1 MSIGNESEKVEAKAL
16 SQDAVSSSFNVFCL
30 KSYTNDSPKYSHWSE
45 GLEMFI
51 EKDGVNIKFNS
62 EEIQKI
68 VKSLPRTIGGSY

>member
-1 MSIGNESEKVEAKAL
+1 MSIENSSGNQESKAL
-16 SQDAVSSSFNVFCL
+16 SQDAVSGSFNVFCL
-30 KSYTNDSPKYSHWSE
+30 TSYTKNTPKYSHWSD

-51 EKDGVNIKFNS
+51 EKGGINIKLNS

>member
-1 MSIGNESEKVEAKAL
+1 MSTENSFEKNEDKAL
-16 SQDAVSSSFNVFCL
+16 SQDAVNGSFNVFCL
-30 KSYTNDSPKYSHWSE
+30 KSYTKNSPKYSHWSE

-51 EKDGVNIKFNS
+51 EKDGVNIKLNS